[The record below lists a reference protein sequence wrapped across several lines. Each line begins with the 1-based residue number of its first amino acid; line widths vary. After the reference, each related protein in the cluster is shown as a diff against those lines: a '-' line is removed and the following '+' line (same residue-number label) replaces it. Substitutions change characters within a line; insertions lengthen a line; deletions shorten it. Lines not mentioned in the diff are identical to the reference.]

1 MFVEYFKD
9 NQYLDAI
16 FNPQEREIF
25 VESYYKLQSAIEVLN
40 TVQLINSETYDLL
53 ISYLETLGT
62 GLSMFEQM
70 CLERQ
75 AAYETEIPED
85 EK

>member
-1 MFVEYFKD
+1 MFVEHFKD

-16 FNPQEREIF
+16 YNPQEREIF

-40 TVQLINSETYDLL
+40 SAKLINSETYDIL
-53 ISYLETLGT
+53 ISYLERLGT

-75 AAYETEIPED
+75 YANETEIPEN